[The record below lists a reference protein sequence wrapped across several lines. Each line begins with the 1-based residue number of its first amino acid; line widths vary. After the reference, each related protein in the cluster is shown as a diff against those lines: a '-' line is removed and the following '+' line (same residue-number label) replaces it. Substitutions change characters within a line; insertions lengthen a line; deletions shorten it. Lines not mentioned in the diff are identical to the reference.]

1 MNMDERRTVRQPLI
15 RTAAAILA
23 GLLVLA
29 GGLRAQDASLKG
41 QFSGWLALNDEK
53 PSTPRF
59 GLRYLPTFSLG
70 RAGEKTLSLDT
81 ELAVNVFASAAA
93 PDWRDFQAEG
103 RVKLYRL
110 WLRLSSSRFEARL
123 GLQKINF
130 GSASLFRPLMWFDR
144 LDPRDPLQITDG
156 ASGLLLRY
164 YFLNNANFWL
174 WGLYGNDEP
183 KGWESAPTARRTPE
197 FGGRVQWPLFK
208 GEMAITF
215 HHRQADLGRNLSG
228 SSLLLDPVVPE
239 ERLALNGKWDAGIG
253 LWLEG
258 SILKQRSREIPFPCQ
273 TALTLGA
280 DTTFGL
286 GNGLTVLAEHFLR
299 EDSAR
304 VLGRGQSWRF
314 SGLSLRY
321 PLGLLDTLSGIVYYD
336 WKNRDLYSFLSWQ
349 RTYDRWGWYVI
360 GFWNPSRF
368 QIFSTQAGSNIFSG
382 KGFQVMIVINH

>member
-1 MNMDERRTVRQPLI
+1 MLKMSGDETIRRLRQP
-15 RTAAAILA
+15 AAAVLAWLLILA
-23 GLLVLA
+23 GGVW
-29 GGLRAQDASLKG
+29 AQDASIKG
-41 QFSGWLALNDEK
+41 QFSGWLALNDEE

-70 RAGEKTLSLDT
+70 RAVEKTLSLDA
-81 ELAVNVFASAAA
+81 ELAVNAGLTAAA
-93 PDWRDFQAEG
+93 PGWRDLRAEAQ
-103 RVKLYRL
+103 VKLYRF
-110 WLRLSSSRFEARL
+110 WLRLSSSRFEARV

-156 ASGLLLRY
+156 VSGLLLRY
-164 YFLNNANFWL
+164 YFLNNVNFWL

-183 KGWESAPTARRTPE
+183 KGWESAATATRRPE

-208 GEMAITF
+208 GEMAVTV
-215 HHRQADLGRNLSG
+215 HHRQADLGHNLSG
-228 SSLLLDPVVPE
+228 SGMLLDPIVPE
-239 ERLALNGKWDAGIG
+239 ERLALDGKWDAGIG

-258 SILKQRSREIPFPCQ
+258 SILKQFSREIPFPCQ

-280 DTTFGL
+280 DYTFGL

-299 EDSAR
+299 EDSAG
-304 VLGRGQSWRF
+304 VLGRGQGWRF
-314 SGLSLRY
+314 SGLSWRY

-349 RTYDRWGWYVI
+349 RTYDRWSWYVI
-360 GFWNPSRF
+360 GFWNPARF
-368 QIFSTQAGSNIFSG
+368 QIFSTQAGSNFFSG
-382 KGFQVMIVINH
+382 KGFQVMIVFNH